1 MTAKKDKHEQKFIA
15 RNKKAY
21 HDYFVEETYEAGI
34 ELAGTEVKSLRL
46 GKCNLKDSYCDFRA
60 GEIFAVGVHIS
71 PYEQANIFN
80 KSPLRDR
87 RLLMHKREII
97 KLFNAVRQDGLT
109 VVPLSAYFS
118 GRRVKLEIGLCRGK
132 KLYDKRAAAAERDA
146 KRTIDRKL
154 KERNV

>member
-1 MTAKKDKHEQKFIA
+1 M
-15 RNKKAY
+15 
-21 HDYFVEETYEAGI
+21 AGRI
-34 ELAGTEVKSLRL
+34 DIRELRVTRGEFTLAVDDLSVK
-46 GKCNLKDSYCDFRA
+46 A

-71 PYEQANIFN
+71 PYEQGNIFN
-80 KSPLRDR
+80 KNPLRDR